1 MASIQVQS
9 LLSCQYLFI
18 LAVVKY
24 YVSFLE
30 PFVYVVNGW
39 SLWILSVIQNY
50 PEIFLTKNEEIL
62 ELLGSKNNMTG
73 FSKN

>member
-1 MASIQVQS
+1 MSIQVQS

-50 PEIFLTKNEEIL
+50 PEIFLTKN
-62 ELLGSKNNMTG
+62 
-73 FSKN
+73 